1 MAPLASFRTLLRGES
16 GKKTRGVLKVII
28 LCLIAVAAI
37 ASRLFSVISKDSLGH
52 APCLDRVS
60 Y

>member
-1 MAPLASFRTLLRGES
+1 MASLASFRTLLRGES

-37 ASRLFSVISKDSLGH
+37 ASRLFSVISKDSLAH
-52 APCLDRVS
+52 APWSGRVS
-60 Y
+60 C